1 MKLCKMLKPHPLAF
15 ALLPALFACS
25 NPNTSIGPGAG
36 GSSSSGGRSGS
47 GGTGGAAAG
56 GQGGGQTGGG
66 TGASNTGG
74 SGGANTGS
82 GGSLTG
88 SGGNAGSGGAIFDA
102 NPGSDTTDV
111 ASDGGG
117 VDGAPTSDR
126 LICNPGPEG
135 NGVQMTT
142 SVVPPEWTL
151 RTGVTAGRVTASV
164 SFPSTI
170 YGGGYTFPYRI
181 YTSANYVKGKP
192 AIFLVFGD
200 GGLYLGNEY
209 KTPTVLDNLTA
220 AGEIPPTVALF
231 IEPGRDRV
239 GTYDPPT
246 DKYAR
251 FLTEEIIPT
260 AVLPNYSIS
269 TDPNAWATVGYSAS
283 GEAGFAAVWHRPD
296 KFHKFFGHSASFG
309 ASIRYGGWVWADKI
323 MMAPMREL
331 RVSLVVAASGD
342 LSDDRGSWRT
352 INENVAKA
360 LAAKGN
366 PYRLIIGPGD
376 HGGLASKQDFP
387 NALRWMWR
395 GCKFGP

>member
-1 MKLCKMLKPHPLAF
+1 M
-15 ALLPALFACS
+15 
-25 NPNTSIGPGAG
+25 
-36 GSSSSGGRSGS
+36 
-47 GGTGGAAAG
+47 
-56 GQGGGQTGGG
+56 
-66 TGASNTGG
+66 TGG
-74 SGGANTGS
+74 SGGMSRAGGS
-82 GGSLTG
+82 GGSTASGG
-88 SGGNAGSGGAIFDA
+88 SGGQTSGTGGATSAGGSAGANAGGSGGTNASGGSGGTSVDASRDTISGDSAI
-102 NPGSDTTDV
+102 DV
-111 ASDGGG
+111 GNI
-117 VDGAPTSDR
+117 DGAPNSSDR
-126 LICNPGPEG
+126 LVCNPGAEG
-135 NGVQMTT
+135 NGVHMTT

-151 RTGVTAGRVTASV
+151 RPGVTAGRITASV
-164 SFPSTI
+164 NFPSTV
-170 YGGGYTFPYRI
+170 YGNGYTFPYRI

-200 GGLYLGNEY
+200 GSLYLGNEY

-231 IEPGRDRV
+231 VDPGRDRV

-251 FLTEEIIPT
+251 FLTDEIIPMV
-260 AVLPNYSIS
+260 VLPNYSIS

-283 GEAGFAAVWHRPD
+283 GEAGFAVVWHRPD
-296 KFHKFFGHSASFG
+296 KFHNFFGHSASFG

-342 LSDDRGSWRT
+342 LTDDRGSWRT